1 MAIVTR
7 AYEYADIYVSLLAY
21 LGELAT
27 RISTKYDLPK
37 IEVMNLDSV
46 VDVAKLPENDII
58 FISDWT
64 ISVNGDT
71 YGDYHE
77 LLIGFSVVNDL
88 NFTRLETMYLNELM
102 FDISRR
108 KPFRTTIDVQK
119 QDGKSVVG
127 TLFFSDDYET
137 MPITR
142 NDSRSFK
149 TVSVTLF
156 SPQRLTEKGG

>member
-7 AYEYADIYVSLLAY
+7 DYNYADVYVSLLKY
-21 LGELAT
+21 LKELAL
-27 RISTKYDLPK
+27 RISAKYDLPP
-37 IEVMNLDSV
+37 ISVMNLDSV
-46 VDVAKLPENDII
+46 VDVAKLPANDII

-64 ISVNGDT
+64 LSVDGHS

-102 FDISRR
+102 FDISKR
-108 KPFRTTIDVQK
+108 KPFRTTIDIFK
-119 QDGKSVVG
+119 EDGTSVVG
-127 TLFFSDDYET
+127 TLLFSDDYET

-149 TVSVTLF
+149 TVSVTLL